1 MLAMHQH
8 FPEKS
13 VHGVV
18 EPHQTNNF
26 FQQHLP
32 GTLGAG
38 WNHDKQN
45 WPSEG
50 HGFTLYLRVKSN
62 ILIPLGWIFFN
73 LQQLSFKSCFCKG
86 VGMPWSNLILKHNAP
101 VTPGATGAVCN
112 LQPGYLVNRSCH
124 AHFPVFSFG
133 SSLIIALTRIKY
145 KTMFTIVGKMWNN
158 DQNIKLLG
166 RVSLKFGIATCW
178 NTPRKQNCTQ
188 HGRFFSSK

>member
-86 VGMPWSNLILKHNAP
+86 VGMQWSNLILKHNAP
-101 VTPGATGAVCN
+101 VTPKASGAVCN
-112 LQPGYLVNRSCH
+112 LQPGYLVNRSYH
-124 AHFPVFSFG
+124 AHFSRI
-133 SSLIIALTRIKY
+133 SSQIIGAWY
-145 KTMFTIVGKMWNN
+145 
-158 DQNIKLLG
+158 
-166 RVSLKFGIATCW
+166 S
-178 NTPRKQNCTQ
+178 
-188 HGRFFSSK
+188 RFFHIFQILSQEISIGRDLILVVRRAWWSRKLGPEPNDISTFCWIKQK